1 MNKLLKPSTNDNEDS
16 LLIMEKKEHRS
27 KPIEVVF
34 DRGSHW
40 RARIGYVLLA
50 MEQTIEDDVFRLTP
64 PGVGSHFSRV
74 RMPNAVTVKNLLA
87 VTDQLPVAAGLI
99 LPEATLDA
107 ITYACTSG
115 SLVIG
120 ENKVK
125 EQLCKGAPGAKASTL
140 VTGALRALH
149 TLGAKRVVVA
159 TPYLDEINQLEEE
172 YFNKRGLEILDIQ
185 GLNITNDEDIVRVSP
200 TFMKEFA
207 SSLDRPDADAI
218 FISCGALRV
227 LDIID
232 NLEQSVGKP
241 VVTSNQ
247 ALVWDVLR
255 LAGIEDRIEGYGTL
269 LRDH

>member
-1 MNKLLKPSTNDNEDS
+1 MPT
-16 LLIMEKKEHRS
+16 KEHSS
-27 KPIEVVF
+27 KPVDVVF
-34 DRGSHW
+34 DRGNHW

-50 MEQTIEDDVFRLTP
+50 MEQTIEDDVYRLTP

-74 RMPNAVTVKNLLA
+74 RMPNAVTVENLLA
-87 VTDQLPVAAGLI
+87 VAEELPVAAGLI

-120 ENKVK
+120 EDRVK
-125 EQLCKGAPGAKASTL
+125 AQLNKGAPGARASTL
-140 VTGALRALH
+140 VTGAIRALH

-159 TPYLDEINQLEEE
+159 TPYLDEINFLEEK
-172 YFNKRGLEILDIQ
+172 YFGEQGLEVLDIQ
-185 GLNITNDEDIVRVSP
+185 GLNITNDEDIVKVSP
-200 TFMKEFA
+200 SFMKDFA
-207 SSLDRPDADAI
+207 RSLDRPDADAI

-227 LDIID
+227 LDIIED
-232 NLEQSVGKP
+232 LEQRVGKP

-255 LAGIEDRIEGYGTL
+255 LAGIDDRIEGYGRL
-269 LRDH
+269 LREH